1 MGPPVGVF
9 GFPVMIQNQEF
20 DPESGDVRCLLVGRE
35 SPGPLACHASGAR
48 AGSTSQGTGQMARQG
63 VKSEHKRT
71 QKE

>member
-35 SPGPLACHASGAR
+35 SPGPLACHAGQRCKGRQHQPGDRADGT
-48 AGSTSQGTGQMARQG
+48 AGSQERA
-63 VKSEHKRT
+63 
-71 QKE
+71 